1 MSLHFDA
8 LPRFVAASFTADQPV
23 FLFCSHFVFRI
34 AFPVFRIYVVF
45 RYFSYHF
52 ATTLILHY
60 ISGGYQGQHDNRFA
74 KGCID
79 FSVKQVRN
87 RSI

>member
-34 AFPVFRIYVVF
+34 AFPVF